1 MYWTGNEIRRHR
13 RRGAGAV
20 ALILTATLPAA
31 AAQDWGN
38 EGGTELTPEV
48 VRAADA
54 GLEYL
59 ARNQEPSGGWIGDVG
74 YKLNQ
79 DYKVLQNDVPHVG
92 VTALAG
98 MAFLAGGH
106 LPDRGKYGPVLD
118 KAISFLLGQVNDL
131 GFITYKQTRM
141 YSHAFA
147 TLFLAEVYGM
157 TSRPD
162 VRIKLQEAVNLIVA
176 SQNKKG
182 SWRYEPFALESD
194 MSITV
199 CQLMALR
206 AARNT
211 GIKVPAST
219 IDRAVEYVLASLVKE
234 GDEIDA
240 SYYYHSGYYHS
251 EPGAFRYQNT
261 HDSRSS
267 FALTSAGVTSLYHA
281 ARYDQSMLRRSL
293 KYLEDTQ
300 RMVSTNWFSHYFYYY
315 GHYYAVQAMFITG
328 KDYWERYWRTVS
340 RELVARQNSDGS
352 WDNRMGP
359 GPNFGTAVACI
370 VLQTPNRYLPI
381 LQR

>member
-1 MYWTGNEIRRHR
+1 MNR
-13 RRGAGAV
+13 RRLLIVLLLAV
-20 ALILTATLPAA
+20 TGTTAH
-31 AAQDWGN
+31 AQDWGAS
-38 EGGTELTPEV
+38 GGTEINDSVL
-48 VRAADA
+48 RAVDG

-59 ARNQEPSGGWIGDVG
+59 KDQQLASGGWAGDVG

-79 DYKVLQNDVPHVG
+79 DYKVLQSNVGHVG

-106 LPDRGKYGPVLD
+106 LPDRGRYGETLD
-118 KAISFLLGQVNDL
+118 RAITFLLSRVNDL
-131 GFITYKQTRM
+131 GFITGHQTRM

-157 TSRPD
+157 THRPD
-162 VRIKLQEAVNLIVA
+162 VKTKLQNAVDLIVA
-176 SQNKKG
+176 SQNKQG

-206 AARNT
+206 AARNI

-219 IDRAVEYVLASLVKE
+219 IDRAVDYVLGSLVRE
-234 GDEIDA
+234 GDTVDIMNGYA
-240 SYYYHSGYYHS
+240 SSYYHS
-251 EPGAFRYQNT
+251 EPGAFKYQNT
-261 HDSRSS
+261 LDSRSS
-267 FALTSAGVTSLYHA
+267 FALTAAGVTSLYHA
-281 ARYDQSMLRRSL
+281 ARYDQATLRRSL
-293 KYLEDTQ
+293 RFLEDTQ
-300 RMVSTNWFSHYFYYY
+300 RLVSMHWYGHYFYYY

-328 KDYWERYWRTVS
+328 KDHVTGKDYWRRYWDIVS
-340 RELVARQNSDGS
+340 QELIAKQRPDGS
-352 WDNRMGP
+352 WENLTGP
-359 GPNFGTAVACI
+359 GPSFATAVACI